1 MGARMSWHRVTFF
14 FVLAGR
20 KYLAWNCEPW
30 SVTFRNARP
39 RSTWSPVYIPILA
52 ALTSLKYMNVLRIV
66 TDLSRHKIVTI
77 WMVPLSP
84 PTLKVRSPLI
94 VFCCLSYIYDGH
106 FVTSHCITH
115 TTSYWEVIEN
125 LQSFLAELAY
135 EQKPPF
141 GFDIKLCWRLYYI
154 PQIWNT
160 AGSIQRPA
168 NFVVYLNKSAIYSY
182 EVIIFSQCA
191 KKYGFKEMLFSSNCA
206 RFLKERPQVINFSL

>member
-125 LQSFLAELAY
+125 FAKFSRRVGIRAEASVWVRYQTVLKALLYSTDMKYRGLNSTASKFCRLFKQKCYILVRGYHIQSVC
-135 EQKPPF
+135 K
-141 GFDIKLCWRLYYI
+141 K
-154 PQIWNT
+154 IW
-160 AGSIQRPA
+160 
-168 NFVVYLNKSAIYSY
+168 F
-182 EVIIFSQCA
+182 
-191 KKYGFKEMLFSSNCA
+191 
-206 RFLKERPQVINFSL
+206 